1 MTFSSPKAGM
11 VINRVGDEVMKVF
24 GVNWRIGGRE
34 IMETR

>member
-1 MTFSSPKAGM
+1 MTFSSPKAEM
-11 VINRVGDEVMKVF
+11 VINHVGDEVMKVF